1 MATDQQIIVRG
12 EAEREAPADVAAL
25 SVVVQVDAAD
35 QAGAYQR
42 ATELSASVD
51 DVLEQRA
58 SALGPRQAAVVVVQP
73 TTRWVDGEEQR
84 TGWRAVRSTSLDVT
98 ALDELSPLLAE
109 LVAAGAI
116 VHGPAWRL
124 RPEHPV
130 AAEVRAAAAVDARNR
145 ATSYAEALGVRVG
158 RVDWIVE
165 PGLRAVALGGQMGS
179 APGRLMATAAESG
192 EMAVAPAT
200 LTVMASV
207 EVAFAIER

>member
-1 MATDQQIIVRG
+1 VSSEQQIIVRG
-12 EAEREAPADVAAL
+12 EAERQAPADVAAL
-25 SVVVQVDAAD
+25 SVVVQVDAVD
-35 QAGAYQR
+35 QAGAYER
-42 ATELSASVD
+42 ATDVAAAVD
-51 DVLEQRA
+51 AVLENRSA
-58 SALGPRQAAVVVVQP
+58 ALGPRQAAVVVVQP

-84 TGWRAVRSTSLDVT
+84 TGWRAVRSAILDVT

-130 AAEVRAAAAVDARNR
+130 AAEVRAAAAVDARGR
-145 ATSYAEALGVRVG
+145 ATTYAEALGVRVG

-165 PGLRAVALGGQMGS
+165 PGLRPVKWGGQAEPGG
-179 APGRLMATAAESG
+179 GRLMAMAADG
-192 EMAVAPAT
+192 DEMAVAPAT
-200 LTVMASV
+200 LTVTASV

>member
-1 MATDQQIIVRG
+1 VSLEQQIAVCG
-12 EAEREAPADVAAL
+12 EAERQAPADLAAL
-25 SVVVQVDAAD
+25 MVVVQVDSVD
-35 QAGAYQR
+35 QATAYER
-42 ATELSASVD
+42 AAELTAAVD
-51 DVLEQRA
+51 AVLEQRT
-58 SALGPRQAAVVVVQP
+58 SAIGLRQAAVVVVQP

-130 AAEVRAAAAVDARNR
+130 AAEVRAAAAADARNR
-145 ATSYAEALGVRVG
+145 ATSYAEGLGVRVG
-158 RVDWIVE
+158 RVDWIAE
-165 PGLRAVALGGQMGS
+165 PGLRAVPLGGQMGS
-179 APGRLMATAAESG
+179 ARGRAMAMAAESS

-200 LTVMASV
+200 LTVTAAV